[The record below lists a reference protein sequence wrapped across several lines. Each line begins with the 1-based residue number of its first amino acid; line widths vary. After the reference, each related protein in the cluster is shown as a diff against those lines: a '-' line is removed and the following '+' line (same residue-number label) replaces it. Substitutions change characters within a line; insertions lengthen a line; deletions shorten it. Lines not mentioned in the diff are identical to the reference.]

1 MSSATNCAV
10 FSASEIQLLRAL
22 QQGMPRVPRPYQA
35 LARQSGLEEED
46 VIRLIGSWLETGL
59 IKRFGIIVRHHE
71 LGYRANAMVVF
82 DISDDEVAAFA
93 RLIVQ
98 HAFVTLCYRR
108 PRRPPEW
115 PYNLFCMIHG
125 RDRAEVELQIGYLR
139 EAAGIEAYPHAI
151 LFSTHCYKQRGARYP
166 IHARQ
171 TFVDADHG

>member
-1 MSSATNCAV
+1 MSSVANCAV

-22 QQGMPRVPRPYQA
+22 QQGIPRVTRPYQA
-35 LARQSGLEEED
+35 LARQAGLDEED

-59 IKRFGIIVRHHE
+59 IKRFGVIVRHHE

-82 DISDDEVAAFA
+82 DIPDGSVAGFA

-108 PRRPPEW
+108 PRRAPEW

-125 RDRAEVELQIGYLR
+125 RDRTEVERQIGLLR
-139 EAAGIEAYPHAI
+139 ETVGIEEYPHAI

-171 TFVDADHG
+171 TLPDADHG